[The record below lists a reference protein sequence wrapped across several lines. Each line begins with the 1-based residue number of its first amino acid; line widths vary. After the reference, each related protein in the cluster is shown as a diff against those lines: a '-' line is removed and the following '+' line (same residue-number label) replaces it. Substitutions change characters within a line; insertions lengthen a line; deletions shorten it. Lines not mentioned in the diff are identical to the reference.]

1 MIVLDT
7 NVLSEILRPAPDSR
21 VMAWLALQPRAALF
35 TTTVTEAEIL
45 YGVRLLADGSR
56 KEALS
61 IAIEDISDKDFA
73 DRLLSFDSDAAAMY
87 ADIAASRR
95 NSGRPISQFDAMIA
109 AVTKSRGA
117 TLATRN
123 VKDFV
128 NCGVAI
134 VDPWAT

>member
-1 MIVLDT
+1 MAGA
-7 NVLSEILRPAPDSR
+7 PAAR
-21 VMAWLALQPRAALF
+21 RAF
-35 TTTVTEAEIL
+35 HYDCPEAEIL

-61 IAIEDISDKDFA
+61 IAIEDIFDKDFA

-109 AVTKSRGA
+109 AGTKSRGA